1 MTVRLCSPYE
11 RVNVSLNPSMR
22 GVHTRTRSSSSFCT
36 NAGEVTFPPSRMSC
50 AKSDVCVL
58 RVAPTVMPAPS
69 PDTKTGCS
77 EGTNAHAPGATTID
91 ASSSNASAVTS
102 GGGLGG
108 GGLGGGL
115 GGGGV
120 GGLGGGGLGGGLGGG
135 GLGGGGLGGGLGGGG
150 LGDGGGGFG
159 GGA

>member
-1 MTVRLCSPYE
+1 MS
-11 RVNVSLNPSMR
+11 
-22 GVHTRTRSSSSFCT
+22 GVHTRTRSSSPFWT

-77 EGTNAHAPGATTID
+77 KGTNAHAPGATTID

-115 GGGGV
+115 GGGG
-120 GGLGGGGLGGGLGGG
+120 LGG
-135 GLGGGGLGGGLGGGG
+135 GLGGGGLGGGLGVGGLGGGG
-150 LGDGGGGFG
+150 LGAGGGGFG